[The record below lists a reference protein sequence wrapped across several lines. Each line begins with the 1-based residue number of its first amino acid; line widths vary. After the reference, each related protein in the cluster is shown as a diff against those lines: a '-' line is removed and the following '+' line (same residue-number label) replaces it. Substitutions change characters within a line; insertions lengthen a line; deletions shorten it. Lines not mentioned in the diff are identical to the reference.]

1 MEAGFGLTGGTFD
14 EHLKSTRICLR
25 SARPLSRA
33 REAVS
38 KLMDSY
44 RGQYYLRLLE
54 DYQWVN
60 SV

>member
-14 EHLKSTRICLR
+14 EHLESTRICLR

-44 RGQYYLRLLE
+44 RGQSCSHRP
-54 DYQWVN
+54 VARGV
-60 SV
+60 S